1 MIAIQADQFMN
12 LNRISRILTGA
23 SSLPV
28 KNFLMRRADWTCAG
42 DTAGSL
48 VHGLPAVMKIT
59 TVSGKLHSLYNKTI
73 HFDDDRKIA
82 LTIIADK
89 VCFLVGASF
98 VIFLG
103 DFWWGF
109 EVWFGGIILLLF
121 YKCKIGLISSY
132 SAFFHQMNTITKQ
145 LWIQIV
151 VLFLFLKFW
160 NIWEN
165 TKKYKGLK
173 CNLCNIIDRIS
184 LHWILLNIPSSP
196 SSSPSLSVASSSCCS
211 SGWKSQIKC
220 FTNTN
225 QTSTKHLSTEVGI
238 LHKVLHH
245 VAIKIPIS
253 IH

>member
-1 MIAIQADQFMN
+1 MGKLLANKCGLFFELVLIAIQADQFMN

-132 SAFFHQMNTITKQ
+132 SAFF
-145 LWIQIV
+145 
-151 VLFLFLKFW
+151 
-160 NIWEN
+160 
-165 TKKYKGLK
+165 
-173 CNLCNIIDRIS
+173 
-184 LHWILLNIPSSP
+184 
-196 SSSPSLSVASSSCCS
+196 
-211 SGWKSQIKC
+211 IK
-220 FTNTN
+220 
-225 QTSTKHLSTEVGI
+225 
-238 LHKVLHH
+238 
-245 VAIKIPIS
+245 
-253 IH
+253 